1 MPVERRVALPIDA
14 RACTVADRHAWRPSQ
29 ATEQNKTNG
38 RNVGQR
44 LSVERRRTGIY
55 AYGWTSSSGYT
66 YDHTGRNNV
75 RLTERLLRI
84 ESTD

>member
-44 LSVERRRTGIY
+44 REDYLAMLWCGAAAVGGATT
-55 AYGWTSSSGYT
+55 YG
-66 YDHTGRNNV
+66 HIRV
-75 RLTERLLRI
+75 RVDFVLRLHVRSHRP
-84 ESTD
+84 E